1 MPELWACWWGSDPG
15 REQRGH
21 VQQKAIDAQQRKP
34 GLALIIV
41 ALVPFGLGYF
51 FSYLYRAVNAVVAPD
66 LVRDLGL
73 TAAELGL
80 LTSAYLLGF
89 AAFQPMLGIL
99 LDRFGPRRVQSAL
112 VATGATGALLFA
124 FGRDATTLA
133 LARAIIG
140 IGFAGGLMS
149 SFKAVVIWVPEP
161 RRALA
166 NSCVMSLGGLGLILS
181 TAPMAWMA
189 TELGW
194 RQAFVWLAV
203 VTFAI
208 AALIL
213 FVVPE
218 RKDVAAPMPAPLS
231 TQLREVAGI
240 YRDPVFLA
248 LAPVLAIPAGAH
260 IALQTLWA
268 GPWLRDILGLD
279 RAAVAEHLLIMGIA
293 FLAGILLSGVIADW
307 LTRRHVSLLT
317 VNIGFLIAFLAS
329 QVAIIFE
336 SAIAPPLLSWSVFVM
351 TGSTAVLAYPWLSSY
366 FGAALSGRSNTA
378 VNLLMFGMA
387 FLVQAAVGWV
397 IDQYPK
403 SSAGGYAPEAY
414 RVAFAVV
421 LGLQVLSLVW
431 YLANSRLL
439 SQAERRM
446 KAERP
451 GAT

>member
-1 MPELWACWWGSDPG
+1 VQKTTSDIPRAMPGPLLMIA
-15 REQRGH
+15 
-21 VQQKAIDAQQRKP
+21 
-34 GLALIIV
+34 ALG
-41 ALVPFGLGYF
+41 PFGLGYF

-80 LTSAYLLGF
+80 LTSAYLLAF
-89 AAFQPMLGIL
+89 ALFQPLLGIL

-112 VATGATGALLFA
+112 VATGAIGALLFA
-124 FGRDATTLA
+124 FGRDAATLA
-133 LARAIIG
+133 LARAVIG
-140 IGFAGGLMS
+140 VGFAGGLMS

-189 TELGW
+189 AQLGW
-194 RQAFVWLAV
+194 REAFVWLAV
-203 VTFAI
+203 VTLVV

-218 RKDVAAPMPAPLS
+218 RGGAAAAKPAPLV

-248 LAPVLAIPAGAH
+248 LAPVLAIPAGSH

-268 GPWLRDILGLD
+268 GPWLRDIVGLD
-279 RAAVAEHLLIMGIA
+279 RGAVGEHLFVMGVA
-293 FLAGILLSGVIADW
+293 FLAGILLSGLIADW
-307 LTRRHVSLLT
+307 LTRRGVSLLT
-317 VNIGFLIAFLAS
+317 VNIGFLVAFLAS
-329 QVAIIFE
+329 QVAIILE
-336 SAIAPPLLSWSVFVM
+336 DSVAPPLLSWSLFVM

-378 VNLLMFGMA
+378 VNLLMFGVA
-387 FLVQAAVGWV
+387 FLVQAAVGWI
-397 IDQYPK
+397 IDLYPK
-403 SSAGGYAPEAY
+403 SASGGYAPEAY
-414 RVAFAVV
+414 RMAFAIV
-421 LGLQVLSLVW
+421 LGLQIVALVW

-439 SQAERRM
+439 AHAERQM
-446 KAERP
+446 KSANRP
-451 GAT
+451 S